1 MYKIGI
7 AYSNKK
13 YNSVL
18 NGQGKV
24 NGKKQRNKKNENK
37 TIALISK

>member
-1 MYKIGI
+1 MYKIAV

-18 NGQGKV
+18 NSQGKM
-24 NGKKQRNKKNENK
+24 NGKKQRNKKTK
-37 TIALISK
+37 TKQ

>member
-1 MYKIGI
+1 MYKIAV

-24 NGKKQRNKKNENK
+24 NGKKQRNKKTK
-37 TIALISK
+37 TKQ

>member
-24 NGKKQRNKKNENK
+24 NGKKQRKL
-37 TIALISK
+37 AASFSLPL

>member
-1 MYKIGI
+1 MYKIAV

-18 NGQGKV
+18 NDQGKI
-24 NGKKQRNKKNENK
+24 NGKKRRNKKTK
-37 TIALISK
+37 TKQ